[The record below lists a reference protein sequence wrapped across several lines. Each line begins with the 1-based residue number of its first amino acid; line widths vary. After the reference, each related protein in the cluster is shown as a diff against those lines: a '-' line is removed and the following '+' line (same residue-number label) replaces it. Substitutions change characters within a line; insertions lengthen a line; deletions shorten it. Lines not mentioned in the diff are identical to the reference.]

1 MMRTLAE
8 EALSRVMQYLVSAGI
23 SPTSDV
29 MREALQLV
37 SEVLGETSPVAEPDA
52 TTLIA
57 RIMDQVP
64 ERFSLPDPLLPPASP
79 PLERGSIHYGTR

>member
-1 MMRTLAE
+1 MRTLAE

-23 SPTSDV
+23 SPTPDV

-37 SEVLGETSPVAEPDA
+37 SEVLDEASPVAEPDA
-52 TTLIA
+52 PMLFA
-57 RIMDQVP
+57 RIMDLLP

-79 PLERGSIHYGTR
+79 PLERGSIHYGAR